1 MNQLLLRARKCV
13 EILLVFL
20 GMAVI
25 PPLPRKAVT
34 ALAHFLARMAFRF
47 DRHLRM
53 VGYANLQ
60 IAFGDSIPE
69 NRKKEILIESYNTFA
84 LVVLDMFWFSLK
96 AAERISAYVSF
107 DQGFD
112 RLFQNKRQVCI
123 TGHFGNWEILG
134 QAAALRGCRLVSVAA
149 PLANPVVDILFNRLR
164 TTTKQQMLP
173 KYGAVRGLL
182 KTLNPDG
189 KIAILL
195 DQNTRPDEGGVFV
208 DFFELPVPVSSAG
221 AALSLRTKAEI
232 FFGFCLPQPDGSYRA
247 HSPGCLSPEAYD
259 SLETRQAIDRLTREI
274 ARILENEIKAN
285 PGAWLWMYKRW
296 KYIPSGRSPSE
307 YPFYAKPI

>member
-1 MNQLLLRARKCV
+1 MNPIKRARKYV

-25 PPLPRKAVT
+25 PPLPRKAVM
-34 ALAHFLARMAFRF
+34 ALARTLARLAYFF
-47 DRHLRM
+47 DPHLRK

-60 IAFGDSIPE
+60 IAFGDSIS
-69 NRKKEILIESYNTFA
+69 NTRKREILLESYIAFA
-84 LVVLDMFWFSLK
+84 LVVLDMFWFSRK
-96 AAERISAYVSF
+96 TAERISAHVSF
-107 DQGFD
+107 DRGFD

-123 TGHFGNWEILG
+123 TGHFGNWEIMG
-134 QAAALRGCRLVSVAA
+134 QAVALRGTPLVSVAA
-149 PLANPVVDILFNRLR
+149 PLANPVVDVLFNRLR
-164 TTTKQQMLP
+164 TTTRQQVLS
-173 KYGAVRGLL
+173 KHGAVRGLL
-182 KTLNPDG
+182 KTLNQEG

-208 DFFELPVPVSSAG
+208 DFFGLPVPVSSAG

-247 HSPGCLSPEAYD
+247 HSPGCLSPETYD
-259 SLETRQAIDRLTREI
+259 SLDTRQAIDRLTREI

-296 KYIPSGRSPSE
+296 KYIPSGRLPSE